1 MYSGNSSILVDYNMG
16 TIGFSEFGGNSSN
29 TSHHDDFMD
38 CPPTHMPMANIFFMI
53 LYALVCII
61 GLMGNTLVIY
71 VVLRFSNMQTV
82 TNMYILNLAIADEC
96 FLIGIPFLIA
106 TMNMG
111 HWVFGG
117 AMCKAYLVSTSITQF
132 TSSIFLFIMS
142 ADRYVQSMQCT
153 LYIVQCTQHLKLT
166 PIKWTVEC
174 FDNKRC
180 LLMFIDFT
188 IPLQFNSLHWGSIHK
203 PIRYL

>member
-1 MYSGNSSILVDYNMG
+1 MQASNLTYFTTSVYFADYSGTTDSSNESFGEFVGNNTNSS
-16 TIGFSEFGGNSSN
+16 GNY
-29 TSHHDDFMD
+29 DFVE
-38 CPPTHMPMANIFFMI
+38 CPPNQMPMANIFFMI

-71 VVLRFSNMQTV
+71 VVLRFSNMQTT

-111 HWVFGG
+111 HWAFGG

-142 ADRYVQSMQCT
+142 ADRYIAICHHIS
-153 LYIVQCTQHLKLT
+153 
-166 PIKWTVEC
+166 
-174 FDNKRC
+174 R
-180 LLMFIDFT
+180 
-188 IPLQFNSLHWGSIHK
+188 
-203 PIRYL
+203 